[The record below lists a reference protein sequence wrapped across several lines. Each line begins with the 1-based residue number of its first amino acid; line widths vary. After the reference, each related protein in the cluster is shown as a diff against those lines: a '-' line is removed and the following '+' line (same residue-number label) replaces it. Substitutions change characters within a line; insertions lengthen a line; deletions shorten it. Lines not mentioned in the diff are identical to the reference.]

1 MSPFDPPSF
10 DLWPAIDLKGG
21 KCVRLLRGAMDQATT
36 YADRPGEQAWR
47 FRDAGFGHLHVVDLD
62 GAFAG
67 DAANADAVT
76 AILRETDAKVQLGGG
91 IRTREAVDAWLD
103 RGVTRVIL
111 GTAAVTDPALVRGAA
126 KAHPGRIV
134 VGIDARDGRV
144 ATEGWATKTDMTAEE
159 IGHRFEDAGVAAIV
173 FTDIGRDGALAGV
186 NVDATVALARA
197 LSIPVLA
204 SGGVRDADDIAMLA
218 AHREEGVAGAILGR
232 SLYEGTID
240 VLAAQAIAAGGA
252 PRPETVGP

>member
-1 MSPFDPPSF
+1 MAPF
-10 DLWPAIDLKGG
+10 DLWPAIDLKSGA
-21 KCVRLLRGAMDQATT
+21 CVRLLHGAMDQAKT
-36 YADRPGEQAWR
+36 YNDSPAQQAWR
-47 FRDAGFGHLHVVDLD
+47 FRDAGFANLHVVDLD

-67 DAANADAVT
+67 EAANAKAVE
-76 AILRETDAKVQLGGG
+76 AILYETDAKVQLGGG

-134 VGIDARDGRV
+134 VGIDARDGLV
-144 ATEGWATKTDMTAEE
+144 ATEGWATRTEMTAEE
-159 IGHRFEDAGVAAIV
+159 IGHRFEDAGVAGIV
-173 FTDIGRDGALAGV
+173 FTDIGRDGALSGV
-186 NVDATVALARA
+186 NVDATVALAEA

-218 AHREEGVAGAILGR
+218 AHREAGVAGAILGR

-240 VLAAQAIAAGGA
+240 VLAAQRIAGGEA
-252 PRPETVGP
+252 IGPETVGP